1 MEFPDCHDYRKAAPA
16 LAAGCTVVIKPANET
31 PYCALAI
38 AKLAEKAGIPAGVIN
53 VVTGKSQEI
62 GSVFTSHEKVKKLDF
77 HWFNASGT
85 LTDAAVFKHH

>member
-1 MEFPDCHDYRKAAPA
+1 MEFPNCHDYPAPA

-38 AKLAEKAGIPAGVIN
+38 AKLAEKSGIPAGVIN

-62 GSVFTSHEKVKKLDF
+62 GSVFTSHEKVKKL
-77 HWFNASGT
+77 T
-85 LTDAAVFKHH
+85 LLVQRQWAVY

>member
-1 MEFPDCHDYRKAAPA
+1 M
-16 LAAGCTVVIKPANET
+16 IKPANET

-62 GSVFTSHEKVKKLDF
+62 GSVFTSHEK
-77 HWFNASGT
+77 
-85 LTDAAVFKHH
+85 

>member
-1 MEFPDCHDYRKAAPA
+1 M
-16 LAAGCTVVIKPANET
+16 IKPANET

-62 GSVFTSHEKVKKLDF
+62 GSVFTSKSEEIDVYWL
-77 HWFNASGT
+77 NSSRT
-85 LTDAAVFKHH
+85 PTDAAVFKHH